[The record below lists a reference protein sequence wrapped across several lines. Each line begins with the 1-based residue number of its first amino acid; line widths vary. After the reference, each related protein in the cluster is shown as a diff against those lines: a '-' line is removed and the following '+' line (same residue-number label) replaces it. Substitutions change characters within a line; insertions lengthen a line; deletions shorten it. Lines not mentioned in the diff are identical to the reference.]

1 MGLEGRIGT
10 KEGRDEHVVPG
21 DYWGEQE
28 GWDDVRVS
36 RKSPGMASWIACSW
50 IANSIK
56 LEHDWIEFVN
66 SRSENEITY

>member
-36 RKSPGMASWIACSW
+36 RKRPGMASWIACS
-50 IANSIK
+50 
-56 LEHDWIEFVN
+56 
-66 SRSENEITY
+66 